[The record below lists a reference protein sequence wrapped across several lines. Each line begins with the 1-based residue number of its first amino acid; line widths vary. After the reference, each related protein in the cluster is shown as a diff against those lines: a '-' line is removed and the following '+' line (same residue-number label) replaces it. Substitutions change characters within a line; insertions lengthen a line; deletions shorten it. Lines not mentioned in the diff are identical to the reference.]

1 MPAGTPAPSGPIQ
14 SHWLWVLCLIGLD
27 YFSTL
32 GYQPSIAYEA
42 AGLLAPIATL
52 VVVAVTLFCAL
63 PVYAQV
69 AARSP
74 NGQGAIG
81 LLERLVPGWVGKALI
96 LVLLGFAAT
105 DFIFTRTLS
114 VADAAVHLTHNP
126 SAAWQRTLD
135 FLFDTGNR
143 ARPFLEHSLGQALM
157 DLWNR
162 QMVVTLVLLLVGFVF
177 WAYFRRRFMRRVIQ
191 LSVVVVGVYLFLSA
205 LVIGSGLYYLADHG
219 DILRAWYDDVASGRW
234 QIHHPSL
241 AAKGWA
247 GIGAVSLLLFP
258 KLALGLSGFEM
269 SMVVM
274 PLVRGSP
281 DDSATQ
287 PRGRARNTQKL
298 LITAAVVMSIY
309 LAGASA
315 VTTLLIPE
323 DALSPDGAAANRAL
337 AYLAHG
343 EPLRDGHEARAI
355 SPLFGEVFGTVYD
368 ASTVVILCLA
378 GASVTIG
385 LRDLVPPYLH
395 RLGMQ
400 LHWAYV
406 IGAILYV
413 FNLIKL
419 CVTLVFH
426 ADVSAQRGAL
436 ATSMLVLLTS
446 ASVAAAIDRRP
457 GTSRLRL
464 KEGSGWFVFA
474 TIVFAL
480 ATAAVVV
487 TKPGGLQIAFWC
499 ILATLVLSMV
509 SRAKEH
515 RAAVWRFRVR
525 RRRIPVPLG
534 QHESIGVSRPGA
546 PSSWTPGAGNEG
558 RTHPSKAPA
567 GAGGPGRFCRSAA
580 RRHERVLSTAALGG
594 QRRDRALP
602 RTNQPGDVRRPCHRR
617 GRSGVVEG
625 RQVSRNPFRLVRRAA
640 AGREPELCALRRG
653 QHPLDGARTH
663 PPSRA
668 RARSATENCGGL
680 ARRSRHVKSPD
691 ASDFFDGD

>member
-1 MPAGTPAPSGPIQ
+1 MPAGTPAASGPVQ

-81 LLERLVPGWVGKALI
+81 LLERLVPGWLGKALI

-157 DLWNR
+157 DFWNR
-162 QMVVTLVLLLVGFVF
+162 QMVVTLVLLLLGFAF
-177 WAYFRRRFMRRVIQ
+177 WAYFRRGFTRKVIQ
-191 LSVVVVGVYLFLSA
+191 LSAVVVGVYLFLSA
-205 LVIGSGLYYLADHG
+205 LVIGSGLYYLAVHNE
-219 DILRAWYDDVASGRW
+219 ILRAWYDDVANGRW

-241 AAKGWA
+241 AAEGWA

-281 DDSATQ
+281 SDSATQ
-287 PRGRARNTQKL
+287 PRGRVRNTQKL

-315 VTTLLIPE
+315 VTTLLIPA
-323 DALSPDGAAANRAL
+323 DGLSPDGAAANRAL

-400 LHWAYV
+400 LHWAYA

-419 CVTLVFH
+419 CVTLVSH

-464 KEGSGWFVFA
+464 REGSGWFVLA
-474 TIVFAL
+474 AIVFAL
-480 ATAAVVV
+480 ATAAVVL
-487 TKPGGLQIAFWC
+487 TRPGGLQIAFWC
-499 ILATLVLSMV
+499 ILAMLVLSMV
-509 SRAKEH
+509 SRALRSTELRFGGFEFVDDESRFLWDSMRASEFPILVPHRPGRRELAMKEEHIRRRH
-515 RAAVWRFRVR
+515 RLGPDVPVVFVEVQLGDPSEFYQLPLLEIKEETGRFLVRISRATSVAHAIAAVGLELSKVGKPPEIHFGWSDERPLAANLNFVLFGEGNIPWMVR
-525 RRRIPVPLG
+525 ELI
-534 QHESIGVSRPGA
+534 
-546 PSSWTPGAGNEG
+546 
-558 RTHPSKAPA
+558 
-567 GAGGPGRFCRSAA
+567 
-580 RRHERVLSTAALGG
+580 
-594 QRRDRALP
+594 
-602 RTNQPGDVRRPCHRR
+602 
-617 GRSGVVEG
+617 
-625 RQVSRNPFRLVRRAA
+625 RRA
-640 AGREPELCALRRG
+640 EPEHDRQPRIVVG
-653 QHPLDGARTH
+653 
-663 PPSRA
+663 
-668 RARSATENCGGL
+668 
-680 ARRSRHVKSPD
+680 
-691 ASDFFDGD
+691 